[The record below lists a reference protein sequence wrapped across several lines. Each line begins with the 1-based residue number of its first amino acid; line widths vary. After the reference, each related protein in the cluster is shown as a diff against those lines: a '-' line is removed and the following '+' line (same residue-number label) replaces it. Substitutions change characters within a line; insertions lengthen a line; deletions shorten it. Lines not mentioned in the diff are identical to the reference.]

1 MKVLHVI
8 DQLTVGGAEVL
19 TVNVVNLLAAQPDIE
34 VHLCVA
40 RKESSLKESIDKR
53 VKYIFLKKRKTVD
66 KKFYKALHDYINENE
81 IDIIHAHNTSYF
93 SSTIVK
99 FLLKR
104 KVKLIWHN
112 HTGAYV
118 NLKGIKFIIL
128 KLFSRLFDAILN
140 VNVGLNEWSAKK
152 LKAKKNI
159 VLNNFAAFT
168 NKKEITKL
176 TGLPGKR
183 IVCLAGL
190 RPVKDHPN
198 LINAF
203 EIFLEKHPDWTLHLI
218 GKNYGDDYADH
229 VIEMILDKNLEKKIF
244 FYGVRSDIKHILNQ
258 ATVGTLT
265 SKKEGFPISVLEYGL
280 AKLPVILT
288 NVGNNKAVV
297 KDQRAIVPPNDPEE
311 LANCMTMMAENEDI
325 SKEVANSLHKQVVD
339 YFSEEH
345 FISKLKSTYF
355 SL

>member
-19 TVNVVNLLAAQPDIE
+19 TINVVNLLAAQPEIE

-40 RKESSLKESIDKR
+40 RKESALKDNIDKR
-53 VKYIFLKKRKTVD
+53 VKYTFLKKRKTID
-66 KKFYKALHDYINENE
+66 KKFYRALLSYIDEND
-81 IDIIHAHNTSYF
+81 IDVIHAHNTSYF

-99 FLLKR
+99 LLLK
-104 KVKLIWHN
+104 KEVKLIWHN

-118 NLKGIKFIIL
+118 NLKGLKFLVL
-128 KLFSRLFDAILN
+128 KLFSKNFDAILN

-152 LKAKKNI
+152 LKAKKNV

-168 NKKEITKL
+168 NKEEITKL
-176 TGLPGKR
+176 TGVPGKR

-198 LINAF
+198 LIKAF
-203 EIFLEKHPDWTLHLI
+203 DVFLKKHPDWTLHFI
-218 GKNYGDDYADH
+218 GKNYEDNYADQ
-229 VIEMILDKNLEKKIF
+229 VIELILDKNLEDKVF
-244 FYGVRSDIKHILNQ
+244 FYGLRRDIKHILSQ
-258 ATVGTLT
+258 ATIGTLT

-280 AKLPVILT
+280 AKLPVVLT
-288 NVGNNKAVV
+288 NVGNNKSVV
-297 KDQRAIVPPNDPEE
+297 KDDRAIVSPENYKE
-311 LANCMTMMAENEDI
+311 LANCMMLMAENEEV
-325 SKEVANSLHKQVVD
+325 SREVANSLHQQVVD

-345 FISKLKSTYF
+345 FINKLKSTYF